1 MHPRDQLQ
9 GTGITPKHS
18 FGQNFLHDEHHQER
32 IATLAVAC
40 ARPRPGEKPQVV
52 ELGPGLGALTARL
65 LERDVDVIAVERD
78 RDLVPLLKK
87 RFAANG
93 SGASLTVVEDNAIT
107 WPLTPENGVR
117 DGFALVGNL
126 PYHHAADLCLRCVD
140 SLPRIG
146 GGCFLI
152 QLEVGERIAASP
164 GGKDYGVLSV
174 LLQSRFDVTMP
185 HRVPRGAFWPVPEV
199 DGGVIVLR
207 PLPADQVAH
216 DVSFDDLRVTVRA
229 AFQMRRKTLRN
240 GLMALATSRGKD
252 IDAVFDAAGI
262 DPRTRAEQVG
272 VQGFEALTRALAM
285 GNLATK
291 AAPPPAPPAVI
302 TAATSPAVVAMVMA
316 AVAPAV
322 APAREPVAQQA
333 PQQATKK
340 APKAT
345 TKKAAKAAKA
355 TPKKAAKAT
364 KVTPK
369 KATKKA
375 AKKAPK
381 KAPKKATKKAAKA
394 TKKAPKTTTKTAPK
408 KATKKA
414 PKTATKKATK
424 TTTKKAPKKATPKKA
439 KKKAT

>member
-40 ARPRPGEKPQVV
+40 ARPRPGERAQVV

-65 LERDVDVIAVERD
+65 LERDVDLIAVERD

-87 RFAANG
+87 RFAKDGAKNG
-93 SGASLTVVEDNAIT
+93 DGDRLTVVEDNAIT

-185 HRVPRGAFWPVPEV
+185 HRVPRGAPCPPTRSLPTCRLTTCGSPCGRRSRCAE
-199 DGGVIVLR
+199 R
-207 PLPADQVAH
+207 PC
-216 DVSFDDLRVTVRA
+216 
-229 AFQMRRKTLRN
+229 
-240 GLMALATSRGKD
+240 AT
-252 IDAVFDAAGI
+252 A
-262 DPRTRAEQVG
+262 
-272 VQGFEALTRALAM
+272 
-285 GNLATK
+285 
-291 AAPPPAPPAVI
+291 
-302 TAATSPAVVAMVMA
+302 
-316 AVAPAV
+316 
-322 APAREPVAQQA
+322 
-333 PQQATKK
+333 
-340 APKAT
+340 
-345 TKKAAKAAKA
+345 
-355 TPKKAAKAT
+355 
-364 KVTPK
+364 
-369 KATKKA
+369 
-375 AKKAPK
+375 
-381 KAPKKATKKAAKA
+381 
-394 TKKAPKTTTKTAPK
+394 
-408 KATKKA
+408 
-414 PKTATKKATK
+414 
-424 TTTKKAPKKATPKKA
+424 
-439 KKKAT
+439 